1 MQYRTMPNSDE
12 KLSVLGFGCMR
23 LPAPKGRQ
31 PKFFSS
37 IDKERAAEQIRY
49 AIDRGVNFLDTAYV
63 YHAGTSESF
72 LGEYVLKDGYR
83 EKVNISTKLP
93 CMTINKKENMEK
105 ILNKQLKRLQVEYI
119 DYYLL
124 HGLNGDIWDKMLS
137 LGVINFMDKIRKQG
151 KARRMGFSFHGSKED
166 FKKII
171 DAYNWEFV
179 LVQFNILDEHAQA
192 GIEGIKYAR
201 SKGLG
206 IFVMEPLRGG
216 SLASKIPGEAQRIYD
231 SAPVKRTPA
240 EWALRWVWNHPEVT
254 MVLSGMNNEK
264 HIDENI
270 KIASEALPN
279 SLSDTELI
287 VIGNF
292 KESYLHSL
300 QVKCTGCS
308 YCMPCPADI
317 NIPNA
322 FLYLN
327 NYHMSSKIEALV
339 LYILNAG
346 IHVKDGKPH
355 WTKNCI
361 NCGKCEKICP
371 QGIKIR
377 EVFKHVQKDL
387 EGPIMR
393 AMAKIFRVF
402 INRGNRENNRT
413 ISQ

>member
-23 LPAPKGRQ
+23 LPAPKGRE
-31 PKFFSS
+31 PKLFSS
-37 IDKERAAEQIRY
+37 IDKEKAVKQIRY
-49 AIDRGVNFLDTAYV
+49 AIDNGVNFLDTAYI

-72 LGEYVLKDGYR
+72 LGEYVLKNGCR

-93 CMTINKKENMEK
+93 CMTINKKESMGN
-105 ILNKQLKRLQVEYI
+105 ILDKQLKRLQVEYI

-137 LGVINFMDKIRKQG
+137 FDVINFMDNIKKQG
-151 KARRMGFSFHGSKED
+151 KVRRMGFSFHGSKED
-166 FKKII
+166 FKKIT
-171 DAYNWEFV
+171 DAYNWEFT

-192 GIEGIKYAR
+192 SIDGIKYAH

-270 KIASEALPN
+270 RIASEALPN
-279 SLSDTELI
+279 TLSDTELT
-287 VIGNF
+287 VIDNF
-292 KESYLHSL
+292 KKSYLKTM
-300 QVKCTGCS
+300 QIECTGCA
-308 YCMPCPADI
+308 YCMPCSVGI

-327 NYHMSSKIEALV
+327 NYHMSSKFEARL
-339 LYILNAG
+339 LHMLNAG
-346 IHVKDGKPH
+346 IHVKGGKPH
-355 WTKNCI
+355 WTKTCSNCAQ
-361 NCGKCEKICP
+361 CEKICP

-377 EVFKHVQKDL
+377 EAFKHVQKDL
-387 EGPIMR
+387 EGPLIR
-393 AMAKIFRVF
+393 AIAKIFRVF
-402 INRGNRENNRT
+402 MNR
-413 ISQ
+413 